1 MAKTPTNAATTALKA
16 ALPPGIKV
24 IEISKS
30 ATVFVDVD
38 VNDMVIPYTVAADGN
53 VMIKSLVDRR
63 ETLSLDVG
71 THRLGWAFAHAAKGW
86 MHKLT
91 LKINGA
97 DTLLEKKSEANK
109 DQDHSVGVVFLV
121 VA

>member
-1 MAKTPTNAATTALKA
+1 MAKTPANAATTALKA
-16 ALPPGIKV
+16 ALPPDIKV
-24 IEISKS
+24 IQIPQS
-30 ATVFVDVD
+30 AIVHVDVD
-38 VNDMVIPYTVAADGN
+38 VHDMVVPYTIAADGN
-53 VMIKSLVDRR
+53 VVIKSLVDRR

-71 THRLGWAFAHAAKGW
+71 THRLTWAFAHAAKGW

-91 LKINGA
+91 LKINGS
-97 DTLLEKKSEANK
+97 DTLLEKKSETNK